1 MRIRERGEG
10 DATTV
15 LDVPGSAMQ
24 TISDIRGYYMK
35 YKVAGTAM
43 LFQQFLD
50 TTIAEG
56 SDYTWGPASNGYQT
70 LQFIPQV
77 SGGYVTSNFSAKIM
91 SALGRAG
98 LTMLPPVASTPKTVL
113 VSREIEIMTDVVT
126 PQFHKRIAAGE
137 IINNTMSQNYQYLS
151 HTPIARRRATAI
163 YLSRPAYEVV
173 NADKTKQSYIWGEY
187 MYQTSG
193 VAIAF
198 NNAMTPK
205 HLSDGS
211 VETKEAIAAAYEKL
225 QAAELDVALMVA
237 EGKETL
243 NYIKVLLQ
251 RMLRLIRLASN
262 RKTLAMVA
270 KKTWRRLRRLKRDYA
285 WEAAGIAE
293 AWLEV
298 RYALRPLM
306 YDIADAMKY
315 FTAEDSGKQHRF
327 TFRHKAQSDR
337 VETQTTF
344 PDGMTLKLQV
354 QTTVTAR
361 AGVMATKQLDSKW
374 ADLGFLNLAGVVWE
388 KVKFSFIVDW
398 IINISGL
405 LYELNPTA
413 SWKEE
418 TAWVKTTISTLFSGT
433 LECETSSGLIKCPI
447 VGISRKVDRTP
458 VVGPPLSFISVN
470 LDGYKL
476 LDLIAL
482 ASDTRRH
489 LATLRL

>member
-1 MRIRERGEG
+1 MI
-10 DATTV
+10 
-15 LDVPGSAMQ
+15 PG
-24 TISDIRGYYMK
+24 
-35 YKVAGTAM
+35 
-43 LFQQFLD
+43 
-50 TTIAEG
+50 
-56 SDYTWGPASNGYQT
+56 
-70 LQFIPQV
+70 
-77 SGGYVTSNFSAKIM
+77 
-91 SALGRAG
+91 
-98 LTMLPPVASTPKTVL
+98 
-113 VSREIEIMTDVVT
+113 
-126 PQFHKRIAAGE
+126 
-137 IINNTMSQNYQYLS
+137 
-151 HTPIARRRATAI
+151 
-163 YLSRPAYEVV
+163 
-173 NADKTKQSYIWGEY
+173 
-187 MYQTSG
+187 
-193 VAIAF
+193 
-198 NNAMTPK
+198 

-225 QAAELDVALMVA
+225 QAADLDVALMAA

-270 KKTWRRLRRLKRDYA
+270 RKTWRRLRHSKHDYA

-293 AWLEV
+293 AWLEI

-315 FTAEDSGKQHRF
+315 FTDNSSKQHRF
-327 TFRHKAQSDR
+327 TFRNKTQSDR
-337 VETQTTF
+337 VESQTTF
-344 PDGMTLKLQV
+344 PTGMTLKLQV

-361 AGVMATKQLDSKW
+361 AGVMATKHLDSKW
-374 ADLGFLNLAGVVWE
+374 ADLGFLNLAGVLWE

-458 VVGPPLSFISVN
+458 VVGPPLTFISVN

-482 ASDTRRH
+482 ASDTRRR